1 MADQNWKLTEYAVVA
16 SVALEEGTA
25 MGIQITSNTTTG
37 ILVAMGAEN
46 ALGADF
52 IGILAE
58 PIAATDVDYATAGK
72 LKSINVPTSKFAE
85 AVFTV

>member
-1 MADQNWKLTEYAVVA
+1 MADQNWKLTEYPIVA
-16 SVALEEGTA
+16 SVELEEGTA
-25 MGIQITSNTTTG
+25 MGIQIVSNTTTG

-46 ALGADF
+46 AAGADF
-52 IGILAE
+52 IGLLAE
-58 PIAATDVDYATAGK
+58 PVTDTDVDYATAGK